1 MPKKDSMAT
10 APPVATDPW
19 SPTGPPLVPVTREE
33 LRREARVVG
42 LRDFE
47 SPSFEAVD
55 RRRVQL
61 WAISTLLLILLSS
74 MVVISTW
81 TPQLVGDQQPRLL
94 LRLSVLG
101 LTIAFAFYS
110 FEKEA
115 HLRRLSRLLFDER
128 LLTTALSNRLHELS
142 LLLEAGR
149 AMNSVLE
156 LPQVLSSILQSA
168 LELLRGSN
176 GSLML
181 IEQEG
186 ELHTVC
192 EVGNDSARE
201 ARMKVG
207 EGIAGAVAA
216 TMQPLLVNGRPDPSR
231 FPGLRSRDHDVTSAM
246 CVPLVHHDEAL
257 GVLNVNA
264 GEGQTFSEYDLRAL
278 SLFAEQAASTIAKAR
293 LFDTQRVQAEQ
304 LAHLAFHDPL
314 TGLANRVL
322 FVDRAAQ
329 ALTRAQRHPA
339 AVAVLFVDLD
349 RFKLVNDSLGHA
361 AGDELL
367 VSAAAR
373 LRAVV
378 RPSDTLARFGGDE
391 FVVLCEGLAGEIE
404 AIGVAA
410 RIEEAFSVPFQ
421 LAAGQARV
429 TASVGIALASDPN
442 DEPEALVRDADTAMY
457 RAKQRGRAG
466 HEVFSAAMRA
476 EKTGKLHVE
485 NCLRR
490 AVEQDRMVAMFQPIV
505 DLRASNRVVGAEAL
519 LRLNDA
525 DRGILFPAEFL
536 EVAEESGL
544 IVPLGTWILRESC
557 AQAARS
563 SSRFPVAAPT
573 TASVNVNL
581 SAVQLANRDLADLVA
596 QVLEE
601 TGLRPDDLH
610 LEITETALTELSS
623 DTLAMLES
631 VTASG
636 VHLGIDDFGTGY
648 SSLTYLRRFPVDF
661 VKIDRS
667 FVEGLMTDSEDLAIV
682 ESVIGLARGLGL
694 TSVAEGVESEEQA
707 VRLLDLG
714 CDLAQGYHF
723 GRPATTFAAAV
734 L

>member
-1 MPKKDSMAT
+1 MPKNGKMPT
-10 APPVATDPW
+10 APATSPEPW
-19 SPTGPPLVPVTREE
+19 APPAPPPEPVTRDE

-42 LRDFE
+42 LRDFQ

-61 WAISTLLLILLSS
+61 WALSTLLLILLSS
-74 MVVISTW
+74 SVVISTW
-81 TPQLVGDQQPRLL
+81 APQLAGAEQPRLA
-94 LRLSVLG
+94 LRLSVLF
-101 LTIAFAFYS
+101 LTIGFAVYS

-156 LPQVLSSILQSA
+156 LPQVLSAILQSA

-181 IEQEG
+181 IEHDD
-186 ELHTVC
+186 ELHTVTA
-192 EVGNDSARE
+192 VGNDGAQQARV
-201 ARMKVG
+201 KLG

-216 TMQPLLVNGRPDPSR
+216 TMQPLLVNGQPDSSR
-231 FPGLRSRDHDVTSAM
+231 FPGLQARKKGVSSAM
-246 CVPLVHHDEAL
+246 CVPLIHHDNAL

-264 GEGQTFSEYDLRAL
+264 DETRIFSEYDLRAL

-293 LFDTQRVQAEQ
+293 LFETQRQQAEQ
-304 LAHLAFHDPL
+304 LAHIAFHDPL

-329 ALTRAQRHPA
+329 ALSRAKRHPA

-367 VSAAAR
+367 AAAAGR
-373 LRAVV
+373 LKAVV
-378 RPSDTLARFGGDE
+378 RPTDTLARFGGDE

-404 AIGVAA
+404 AVGVAA
-410 RIEEAFSVPFQ
+410 RIEEAFSEPFQ
-421 LAAGQARV
+421 LTAGQARV
-429 TASVGIALASDPN
+429 TASVGIALASDPK

-476 EKTGKLHVE
+476 EKTGKLQVE

-490 AVEQDRMVAMFQPIV
+490 AVEQDRIVAVFQPIV
-505 DLRASNRVVGAEAL
+505 DLRAGNRIVGAEAL

-525 DRGILFPAEFL
+525 DRGILLPAEFL
-536 EVAEESGL
+536 DVAEESGL
-544 IVPLGTWILRESC
+544 IVPLGAWMLRESC
-557 AQAARS
+557 AQAARCGAGPS
-563 SSRFPVAAPT
+563 
-573 TASVNVNL
+573 ASGPQATVNVNL
-581 SAVQLANRDLADLVA
+581 SAVQLATRDLADQVA
-596 QVLEE
+596 QVLQD
-601 TGLRPDDLH
+601 TGLMPGDLH
-610 LEITETALTELSS
+610 LEITETALTELSP
-623 DTLAMLES
+623 DTLAMLET
-631 VTASG
+631 VTGSG

-661 VKIDRS
+661 VKIDQS
-667 FVEGLMTDSEDLAIV
+667 FVDGLMTDAEDLAIV
-682 ESVIGLARGLGL
+682 ESVIRLAGGLGL
-694 TSVAEGVESEEQA
+694 TSVAEGVESAEQA
-707 VRLLDLG
+707 LRLLELG
-714 CDLAQGYHF
+714 CDLAQGYVF
-723 GRPATTFAAAV
+723 GRPASTFAAAV

>member
-1 MPKKDSMAT
+1 M
-10 APPVATDPW
+10 
-19 SPTGPPLVPVTREE
+19 
-33 LRREARVVG
+33 VG
-42 LRDFE
+42 LREFD
-47 SPSFEAVD
+47 SPTFEAVD

-81 TPQLVGDQQPRLL
+81 TPELVGDEQPRLL

-101 LTIAFAFYS
+101 LTVAFAVYS

-168 LELLRGSN
+168 LELLRGAN

-181 IEQEG
+181 IEHDE
-186 ELHTVC
+186 ELRTVC
-192 EVGNDSARE
+192 SVGNEGARD
-201 ARMKVG
+201 ARVKLG
-207 EGIAGAVAA
+207 EGIAGSVAA
-216 TMQPLLVNGRPDPSR
+216 TMQPLLVSGQPDAAR
-231 FPGLRSRDHDVTSAM
+231 FPGLRSRDVSVASSM
-246 CVPLVHHDEAL
+246 CVPLVHHEQAL

-264 GEGQTFSEYDLRAL
+264 DNGRSFSEYDLRAL

-293 LFDTQRVQAEQ
+293 LFETQRAQAEQ

-329 ALTRAQRHPA
+329 ALSRAERHPA
-339 AVAVLFVDLD
+339 AVAVLFIDLD

-367 VSAAAR
+367 ATAANR
-373 LRAVV
+373 LRTVI
-378 RPSDTLARFGGDE
+378 RPTDTLARFGGDE

-404 AIGVAA
+404 AIGVAS
-410 RIEEAFSVPFQ
+410 RIEEAFAEPFQ
-421 LAAGQARV
+421 LAAGLARV

-457 RAKQRGRAG
+457 RAKQRGRSG
-466 HEVFSAAMRA
+466 HEVFSAAMRS

-485 NCLRR
+485 NGLRL
-490 AVEQDRMVAMFQPIV
+490 AVEQDRMLAVFQPIV
-505 DLRASNRVVGAEAL
+505 DLQNHNRVIGAEAL
-519 LRLNDA
+519 LRLSDP
-525 DRGILFPAEFL
+525 DQGILAPAAFL

-544 IVPLGTWILRESC
+544 IVPLGAWILREAC
-557 AQAARS
+557 AQAMRYPSPPAGPHGR
-563 SSRFPVAAPT
+563 PT
-573 TASVNVNL
+573 INVNL
-581 SAVQLANRDLADLVA
+581 SAVQLALRDLAEQVA
-596 QVLEE
+596 QVLEQ
-601 TGLRPDDLH
+601 TGLPPDNLH
-610 LEITETALTELSS
+610 LEITETALTQLSPN
-623 DTLAMLES
+623 TLAMLEA
-631 VTASG
+631 VTSSG

-648 SSLTYLRRFPVDF
+648 SSLTYLRQFPVDF

-667 FVEGLMTDSEDLAIV
+667 FVNGLMTDPEDLAIV
-682 ESVIGLARGLGL
+682 ESVIRLATALEL

-707 VRLLDLG
+707 VRLLELG
-714 CDLAQGYHF
+714 CDQAQGYYF
-723 GRPATTFAAAV
+723 GRPASTLAAA
-734 L
+734 LR